1 MAKLFVESKN
11 GLLDTATLAATART
25 LLTLDP
31 NAELPFSHNED
42 GHYFEVSDEL
52 LAAFVATVEEEET
65 PAPRKRGRPR
75 KNPEP
80 QE

>member
-1 MAKLFVESKN
+1 MVRLYIESKN
-11 GLLDTATLAATART
+11 GLLDTATLSATART
-25 LLTLDP
+25 LLLLDP
-31 NAELPFSHNED
+31 EAELPFSHDES
-42 GHYFEVSDEL
+42 GHFFEVSKEL
-52 LAAFVATVEEEET
+52 LERFVAQTEGEET